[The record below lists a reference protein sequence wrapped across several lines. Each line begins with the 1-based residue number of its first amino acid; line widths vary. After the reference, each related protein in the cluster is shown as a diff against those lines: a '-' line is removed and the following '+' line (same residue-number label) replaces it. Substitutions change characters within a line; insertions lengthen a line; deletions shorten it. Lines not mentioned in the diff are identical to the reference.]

1 MEGAAEMEI
10 FCLTKNS
17 LSGSQCPDMVKTD
30 QKNAQDSHWRGTWG
44 NLAVPEVV
52 RKQSSDILVLV

>member
-1 MEGAAEMEI
+1 MESAAEMENI
-10 FCLTKNS
+10 LFDNF
-17 LSGSQCPDMVKTD
+17 LSESQCPETVKTN

-44 NLAVPEVV
+44 SVAVPEAV